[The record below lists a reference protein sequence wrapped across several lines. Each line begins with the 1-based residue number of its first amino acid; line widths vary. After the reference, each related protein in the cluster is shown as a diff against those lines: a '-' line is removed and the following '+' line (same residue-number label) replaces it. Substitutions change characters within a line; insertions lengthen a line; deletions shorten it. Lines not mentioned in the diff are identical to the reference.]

1 MVAALLAGSGAQLAM
16 AGPAAASSPG
26 SASSI
31 ASAGTATSTG
41 ASAFGAAAST
51 GATSSGATASGAAAS
66 TGATASGAAAQARAA
81 ALAPTVVPA
90 EPPADLAAVAIPSA
104 DDIRGNIHLPATLAD
119 GTAVTWSSSDPAVV
133 TDTPTTTPEGEIA
146 PGAVIRGAADT
157 AVQLTAT
164 TAPDSTDPAAG
175 EPQSRV
181 FDVVVKAAVAEPD
194 PDGYMFTYFA
204 GESTDAG
211 EEIYFGASEGSSPLE
226 WDELNG
232 GNPVLTTSFGEEG
245 LRDPMIIRS
254 PEGDKFFIVATDLK
268 IYPSGDFGRAQ
279 RTGSLYL
286 EIWESTDL
294 VNWSPQRHVKVSD
307 EATVGNTWAPEAYY
321 DETIGEYVVF
331 WASNLYDPATAPE
344 ARDNLAT
351 YNRMMYATTRDFVTF
366 SEPQIWSDS
375 RRGRGLGLID
385 STVIKDGDTYYRFTK
400 DEGTMNVLLQKSDS
414 LRATSGDPMVVTED
428 PNEWSL
434 VTREIG
440 RGQSYVAIDGSTRTY
455 TGGEGPTV
463 FKDVQDDGTWWMF
476 IDQPGYHGGVGYVAF
491 RSSDKGLTWQAQDS
505 SGLPGVPRHGTVLP
519 ITAEEQERLQEA
531 YNTIESV
538 ETTSFEVSTT
548 AGEAPRLPRTVP
560 ATYTSGSTGAAA
572 ITWDEIDPAA
582 YATAGSFTV
591 NGSVEGFGTA
601 LTAQVTVTEAPGID
615 EGLVAHYELDETT
628 GSAVADS
635 SGNSRDA
642 TVEGTPQWTGAD
654 GFRFTGGT
662 TANGNRIKL
671 PNNLLTG
678 LDEVSV
684 SFDLYVEDALPQN
697 TMAFVLG
704 NQSTANSGYLFATAR
719 DYNNT
724 YRAAITASSG
734 GAEQSAAAA
743 QRLPAKEWVRVTYTV
758 AGGDAG
764 RPGVARLY
772 QDERLVAT
780 NANITTTPGAIGNGT
795 TTFNY
800 LGRSSWAADPLFKG
814 QMRDFRIYD
823 RALDAD
829 SVSELAGVDAD
840 GVLEADLAAIDL
852 GDTSSLTSDLT
863 LPTASASGSSTLS
876 WSSSDESVVSASGRI
891 TRPAFGTEPAT
902 VTLTVTATIGS
913 SSKTRTFE
921 VTVAPLPSEAQQAA
935 DDLEALV
942 LAGTD
947 PVLGSLELPA
957 NGTLF
962 GSELTWSSSDPAV
975 ITDSATA
982 ADGPVAPGAVTRP
995 AWGAGDTTVTLTAT
1009 ATGGEETATRT
1020 FELTVK
1026 ESPRATPD
1034 EGYGFAYFA
1043 GAPGGQNTVEGE
1055 KIYLAASEGND
1066 ALNWNDVN
1074 GGQPVLESTEGT
1086 TGLRDP
1092 FIIRSVE
1099 GDKFYMLATD
1109 LSIGSGTP
1117 WTEAFTNGS
1126 RSLEIW
1132 ESTDLVNWSEQRHVE
1147 VAPENAGM
1155 AWAPEAYWDD
1165 TIGEYVVYW
1174 ASRMFADGDR
1184 DYANSPGAELAQILY
1199 ATTRDFQTFSEPQ
1212 VWQKGWD
1219 RIDSTVI
1226 KEGDTFYRYTKE
1238 IGEGTC
1244 TDIIAE
1250 KSTDLRAPTIRGE
1263 EGAWSTV
1270 ADCVTKEQTTPP
1282 ITNLVEGPTVFK
1294 ANPGDVSVPSGSDG
1308 HYLFVDDFNG
1318 GGYLPLFSD
1327 DLDSGSWERVEGADL
1342 PPDANANAVPRHGTV
1357 LNLTRAQWLSLQGS
1371 DAERIATSVALA
1383 QSGDAQSG
1391 DASGRTVTATVSA
1404 EDGHEVAGSVRFTVG
1419 SWTVTAPVVAV
1430 EGVDGAAG
1438 SFAATAELPA
1448 GLTGPATLKAE
1459 YLGYDTLEAS
1469 DSSLELTLEPGTTS
1483 VDRIAGADRYEV
1495 AVNTSKAG
1503 FADGSSTVYVAS
1515 GAVFPDALSAAPAA
1529 TVAGAP
1535 ILLTTTA
1542 DLPAGVAAE
1551 IKRLG
1556 ATKIVIV
1563 GGTAT
1568 VSANVEAS
1576 LKKLGTVTRIGGA
1589 DRYEA
1594 SRNIAKA
1601 AFPDGA
1607 PTAVLSAGTKFAD
1620 ALSAGAA
1627 IDGDGP
1633 VILVKG
1639 TASTLDAATKKL
1651 LADLDVKSIA
1661 IAGGEASVSA
1671 GIQTDAT
1678 AIATTVRLGGA
1689 DRYEASRSI
1698 NDHFFTEAD
1707 HVLLATGLKFS
1718 DALAGSAYG
1727 PRIDA
1732 PLFTVKADCIPAA
1745 TLAQIEELGA
1755 TKVTLLGGP
1764 ASLSA
1769 AVEDLETCK

>member
-41 ASAFGAAAST
+41 ASAFGTAASA
-51 GATSSGATASGAAAS
+51 GAS
-66 TGATASGAAAQARAA
+66 ASGAAAQASAA

-133 TDTPTTTPEGEIA
+133 TDAPTVTPEGEIA

-164 TAPDSTDPAAG
+164 TVPDSG

-181 FDVVVKAAVAEPD
+181 FDVMVKAAVAEPD

-344 ARDNLAT
+344 ARDNFAT

-463 FKDVQDDGTWWMF
+463 FKDVDDDGTWWMF

-491 RSSDKGLTWQAQDS
+491 RSTDKGLTWQAQDS

-560 ATYTSGSTGAAA
+560 ATYTSGSTGSAD

-615 EGLVAHYELDETT
+615 EGLVVHYELDETT

-800 LGRSSWAADPLFKG
+800 LGRSSWAADPLFNG

-823 RALDAD
+823 RALDAA
-829 SVSELAGVDAD
+829 SVSELAGEAEV
-840 GVLEADLAAIDL
+840 VLEADLAAIDL
-852 GDTSSLTSDLT
+852 GDTSAVTSDLT
-863 LPTASASGSSTLS
+863 LPTTSASGSSTLS

-891 TRPAFGTEPAT
+891 TRPAFGSEPAT

-913 SSKTRTFE
+913 TSKTRTFE
-921 VTVAPLPSEAQQAA
+921 VTVAPLPA
-935 DDLEALV
+935 
-942 LAGTD
+942 
-947 PVLGSLELPA
+947 
-957 NGTLF
+957 
-962 GSELTWSSSDPAV
+962 
-975 ITDSATA
+975 
-982 ADGPVAPGAVTRP
+982 
-995 AWGAGDTTVTLTAT
+995 
-1009 ATGGEETATRT
+1009 
-1020 FELTVK
+1020 
-1026 ESPRATPD
+1026 
-1034 EGYGFAYFA
+1034 
-1043 GAPGGQNTVEGE
+1043 
-1055 KIYLAASEGND
+1055 
-1066 ALNWNDVN
+1066 
-1074 GGQPVLESTEGT
+1074 
-1086 TGLRDP
+1086 
-1092 FIIRSVE
+1092 
-1099 GDKFYMLATD
+1099 
-1109 LSIGSGTP
+1109 
-1117 WTEAFTNGS
+1117 
-1126 RSLEIW
+1126 
-1132 ESTDLVNWSEQRHVE
+1132 EQRE
-1147 VAPENAGM
+1147 
-1155 AWAPEAYWDD
+1155 
-1165 TIGEYVVYW
+1165 
-1174 ASRMFADGDR
+1174 
-1184 DYANSPGAELAQILY
+1184 
-1199 ATTRDFQTFSEPQ
+1199 
-1212 VWQKGWD
+1212 
-1219 RIDSTVI
+1219 
-1226 KEGDTFYRYTKE
+1226 
-1238 IGEGTC
+1238 
-1244 TDIIAE
+1244 
-1250 KSTDLRAPTIRGE
+1250 
-1263 EGAWSTV
+1263 
-1270 ADCVTKEQTTPP
+1270 
-1282 ITNLVEGPTVFK
+1282 
-1294 ANPGDVSVPSGSDG
+1294 
-1308 HYLFVDDFNG
+1308 
-1318 GGYLPLFSD
+1318 
-1327 DLDSGSWERVEGADL
+1327 
-1342 PPDANANAVPRHGTV
+1342 
-1357 LNLTRAQWLSLQGS
+1357 
-1371 DAERIATSVALA
+1371 
-1383 QSGDAQSG
+1383 
-1391 DASGRTVTATVSA
+1391 
-1404 EDGHEVAGSVRFTVG
+1404 
-1419 SWTVTAPVVAV
+1419 
-1430 EGVDGAAG
+1430 
-1438 SFAATAELPA
+1438 
-1448 GLTGPATLKAE
+1448 
-1459 YLGYDTLEAS
+1459 
-1469 DSSLELTLEPGTTS
+1469 

-1542 DLPAGVAAE
+1542 DLPADVAAE

-1576 LKKLGTVTRIGGA
+1576 LAKLGTVTRIGGA

-1601 AFPDGA
+1601 AFPSGA

-1671 GIQTDAT
+1671 GIQTDAA

-1769 AVEDLETCK
+1769 AVENLVTCK